1 MNACG
6 ACMHLCTLALS
17 PPMPNKRVLVV
28 EDDGPTQSLLQALL
42 RRDGYHSTI
51 VSNGGHA
58 IKLLRDQDF
67 DLIVLDLMMP
77 LVSGV
82 TVIESLR
89 DQGRKIP
96 VVVCT
101 AAPMMMGG
109 FEPGLVS
116 AFIRKPFDIDELSA
130 AV

>member
-1 MNACG
+1 
-6 ACMHLCTLALS
+6 
-17 PPMPNKRVLVV
+17 MPGKRVLVV
-28 EDDGPTQSLLQALL
+28 EDDGPTQSLLSTLL
-42 RRDGYHSTI
+42 RRDGCQPTI

-67 DLIVLDLMMP
+67 ELIILDLMMP
-77 LVSGV
+77 LASGV

-101 AAPMMMGG
+101 AAPMSEG
-109 FEPGLVS
+109 FDPELVS
-116 AFIRKPFDIDELSA
+116 AVIRKPFDIDELSA
-130 AV
+130 AVRRAMSRPV